1 MIRFFEHECPIRLG
15 PFLFF
20 VIRKEFVR
28 EMRSANRPLTWK
40 GTRTRVPCSP
50 PLICGVSEM
59 ERVHAV
65 DH

>member
-28 EMRSANRPLTWK
+28 EMRSANKHLTRK
-40 GTRTRVPCSP
+40 DTRTRVTCSP
-50 PLICGVSEM
+50 PLIGGTSET
-59 ERVHAV
+59 ETVHAV